1 MDEMRIAW
9 LVPEVE
15 LGAYWQPVL
24 REFTKVFKNTVFYT
38 GRVWSGF
45 DPTLPGASAIQLVG
59 ETKYVETQKIET
71 GYDRGFI
78 AVSPSIIGYLLKF
91 RPHVVFPQAF
101 SLWTVLVVLLK
112 PLCGWKIAIIY
123 DGSSP
128 NTDFRDSNFR
138 TFARRILAKF
148 AGAFVANSQAGKKY
162 LVEVLKVPADKVFA
176 RTYLVP
182 DEAALLKRLETAEP
196 PKLDLQRPV
205 FLYAGRITARKGIK
219 TLLEACAVLE
229 ERKYSNYTLAIAGK
243 GDQQEELESFIR
255 DRGFADRVKWAG
267 WVDYGSLGAY
277 FQQADIFVFPTF
289 EDVWG
294 MVVSEA
300 MVFGKPV
307 LCSNGAAACELIA
320 EGENGYIFD
329 PSNAGELADKM
340 QVFLDNPDRI
350 ESMGERSRQL
360 IAQKTPETAAK
371 AYIEV
376 TSFLMEEEGRRR
388 KEEGKKL

>member
-1 MDEMRIAW
+1 MLDKRDLRVAW

-59 ETKYVETQKIET
+59 ETKFVETTKIET

-78 AVSPSIIGYLLKF
+78 AVSPSIIGHLLKF
-91 RPHVVFPQAF
+91 RPQIVFPQAF

-112 PLCGWKIAIIY
+112 PICGWKIAIIY

-128 NTDFRDSNFR
+128 NTDFRDSSFR
-138 TFARRILAKF
+138 TFVRRILAKF
-148 AGAFVANSQAGKKY
+148 ADAFVSNSQAGKRY
-162 LVEVLKVPADKVFA
+162 LVEALNVPEAEVFT

-182 DEAALLKRLETAEP
+182 DAKTLLKPLSEDQQSLGLKQP
-196 PKLDLQRPV
+196 I
-205 FLYAGRITARKGIK
+205 FLYVGRITARKGIK
-219 TLLEACAVLE
+219 TLLQACAIL
-229 ERKYSNYTLAIAGK
+229 KKQGYSDYTLLIVGK
-243 GDQQEELESFIR
+243 GDQQDELEAFIKEQ
-255 DRGFADRVKWAG
+255 DFPEQVNWVG

-294 MVVSEA
+294 MVVPEA
-300 MVFGKPV
+300 MVFGKPI
-307 LCSNGAAACELIA
+307 LCSNGAASCELVV

-329 PSNAGELADKM
+329 PSNAQELSEKM
-340 QVFLDNPDRI
+340 RIFIDNPDLI
-350 ESMGERSRQL
+350 ESMGESSRQL
-360 IAQKTPETAAK
+360 ISQKTPETAAK
-371 AYIEV
+371 AYVEV
-376 TSFLMEEEGRRR
+376 TSFLM
-388 KEEGKKL
+388 KSVDS

>member
-1 MDEMRIAW
+1 MVNRSDLRVAW

-59 ETKYVETQKIET
+59 ETKFVETTKIET

-78 AVSPSIIGYLLKF
+78 AVSPSIIGHLLKF
-91 RPHVVFPQAF
+91 RPQIVFPQAF

-112 PLCGWKIAIIY
+112 PICGWKIAIIY

-128 NTDFRDSNFR
+128 NTDFRDSSFR
-138 TFARRILAKF
+138 TFVRRILAKF
-148 AGAFVANSQAGKKY
+148 ADAFVSNSQAGKRY
-162 LVEVLKVPADKVFA
+162 LVEALNVPEAEVFT

-182 DEAALLKRLETAEP
+182 DAKTLLKPLSEDQQSLGLKQP
-196 PKLDLQRPV
+196 I
-205 FLYAGRITARKGIK
+205 FLYVGRITARKGIK
-219 TLLEACAVLE
+219 TLLEACAIL
-229 ERKYSNYTLAIAGK
+229 KKQGYADYTLLIVGK
-243 GDQQEELESFIR
+243 GDQQDELEAFIKEQ
-255 DRGFADRVKWAG
+255 DFPEQVNWVG

-294 MVVSEA
+294 MVVPEA
-300 MVFGKPV
+300 MVFGKPI
-307 LCSNGAAACELIA
+307 LCSNGAASCELVV

-329 PSNAGELADKM
+329 PSNAQELSEKM
-340 QVFLDNPDRI
+340 RIFIDNPDLI
-350 ESMGERSRQL
+350 ESMGESSRQL
-360 IAQKTPETAAK
+360 ISQKTPETAAK
-371 AYIEV
+371 AYVEV
-376 TSFLMEEEGRRR
+376 TSFLM
-388 KEEGKKL
+388 KSVDS

>member
-1 MDEMRIAW
+1 MVNRSDLRVAW

-59 ETKYVETQKIET
+59 ETKFVETTKIET

-78 AVSPSIIGYLLKF
+78 AVSPSIIGHLLKF
-91 RPHVVFPQAF
+91 RPQIVFPQAF

-128 NTDFRDSNFR
+128 NTDFRDSGFR
-138 TFARRILAKF
+138 TSVRRILAKF
-148 AGAFVANSQAGKKY
+148 ADAFVSNSQAGKRY
-162 LVEVLKVPADKVFA
+162 LVEALNVPEAEVFT

-182 DEAALLKRLETAEP
+182 DAETLLKPLSEDKQNLGLKQP
-196 PKLDLQRPV
+196 I
-205 FLYAGRITARKGIK
+205 FLYVGRITARKGIK
-219 TLLEACAVLE
+219 TLLQACAIL
-229 ERKYSNYTLAIAGK
+229 KKQGYSDYTLLIVGK
-243 GDQQEELESFIR
+243 GDQQNELEAFIKEQ
-255 DRGFADRVKWAG
+255 DFAEQVNWVG

-294 MVVSEA
+294 MVVPEA
-300 MVFGKPV
+300 MVFGKPI
-307 LCSNGAAACELIA
+307 LCSNGAASCELIA
-320 EGENGYIFD
+320 EGENGYVFD
-329 PSNAGELADKM
+329 PSNAQELAGKM
-340 QVFLDNPDRI
+340 QVFIDNPDLVK
-350 ESMGERSRQL
+350 SMGERSRQL
-360 IAQKTPETAAK
+360 ISRQTPETAAK
-371 AYIEV
+371 AYVEV
-376 TSFLMEEEGRRR
+376 ISFLM
-388 KEEGKKL
+388 KSVDS

>member
-1 MDEMRIAW
+1 MVDRRDLRVAW

-59 ETKYVETQKIET
+59 ETKFVETTKIET

-78 AVSPSIIGYLLKF
+78 AVSPSIIGHLLKF
-91 RPHVVFPQAF
+91 RPQIVFPQAF

-128 NTDFRDSNFR
+128 NTDFRDSSFR
-138 TFARRILAKF
+138 TFVRRILAKF
-148 AGAFVANSQAGKKY
+148 ADAFVSNSQAGKRY
-162 LVEVLKVPADKVFA
+162 LVEALNVPEAEVFT

-182 DEAALLKRLETAEP
+182 DAETLLKPLSEDKQNLGLKQP
-196 PKLDLQRPV
+196 I
-205 FLYAGRITARKGIK
+205 FLYVGRITARKGIK
-219 TLLEACAVLE
+219 TLLQACAIL
-229 ERKYSNYTLAIAGK
+229 KKQGYSDYTLLIVGK
-243 GDQQEELESFIR
+243 GDQQNELEAFIKEQ
-255 DRGFADRVKWAG
+255 DFAEQVNWVG
-267 WVDYGSLGAY
+267 WVDYGSLGGY

-294 MVVSEA
+294 MVVPEA
-300 MVFGKPV
+300 MVFGKPI
-307 LCSNGAAACELIA
+307 LCSNGAASCELVV

-329 PSNAGELADKM
+329 PTNAQELSEKM
-340 QVFLDNPDRI
+340 RIFIDNPDLI
-350 ESMGERSRQL
+350 ESMGESSRQL
-360 IAQKTPETAAK
+360 ISQKTPETAAK
-371 AYIEV
+371 AYVEV
-376 TSFLMEEEGRRR
+376 TSFVM
-388 KEEGKKL
+388 GKR

>member
-1 MDEMRIAW
+1 MLDKRDLRVAW

-59 ETKYVETQKIET
+59 ETKFVETTKIET

-78 AVSPSIIGYLLKF
+78 AVSPSIIGHLLKF
-91 RPHVVFPQAF
+91 RPQIVFPQAF

-128 NTDFRDSNFR
+128 NTDFRDSSFR
-138 TFARRILAKF
+138 TFVRRILAKF
-148 AGAFVANSQAGKKY
+148 ADAFVSNSQAGKRY
-162 LVEVLKVPADKVFA
+162 LVEALNVPEAEVFT

-182 DEAALLKRLETAEP
+182 DAKTLLKPLSEDQQSLGLKQP
-196 PKLDLQRPV
+196 I
-205 FLYAGRITARKGIK
+205 FLYVGRITARKGIK
-219 TLLEACAVLE
+219 TLLQACAIL
-229 ERKYSNYTLAIAGK
+229 KKQGYSDYTLLIVGK
-243 GDQQEELESFIR
+243 GDQQDELEAFIKEQ
-255 DRGFADRVKWAG
+255 DFPEQVNWVG

-294 MVVSEA
+294 MVVPEA
-300 MVFGKPV
+300 MVFGKPI
-307 LCSNGAAACELIA
+307 LCSNGAASCELVV

-329 PSNAGELADKM
+329 PSNAQELSEKM
-340 QVFLDNPDRI
+340 RIFIDNPDLI
-350 ESMGERSRQL
+350 ESMGESSRQL
-360 IAQKTPETAAK
+360 ISQKTPETAAK
-371 AYIEV
+371 AYVEV
-376 TSFLMEEEGRRR
+376 TSFLM
-388 KEEGKKL
+388 KSVDS

>member
-1 MDEMRIAW
+1 MVDKGDWRVAW

-59 ETKYVETQKIET
+59 ETKFVGTEKIET

-78 AVSPSIIGYLLKF
+78 AVSPRIIGYLLKF

-112 PLCGWKIAIIY
+112 PLCGWKVAIIY

-138 TFARRILAKF
+138 TFARRILAWF
-148 AGAFVANSQAGKKY
+148 ADAFVANSQAGKRY
-162 LVEVLKVPADKVFA
+162 LIEALNVPSERIFT

-182 DEAALLKRLETAEP
+182 DSEALLKRLATAELP
-196 PKLDLQRPV
+196 DLDLKQPI
-205 FLYAGRITARKGIK
+205 FLYVGRITARKGIK
-219 TLLEACAVLE
+219 TLLEACAIL
-229 ERKYSNYTLAIAGK
+229 KKQGYSDYTLLIVGK
-243 GDQQEELESFIR
+243 GDQQEELAAFIQEQ
-255 DRGFADRVKWAG
+255 DFADRVNWVG

-277 FQQADIFVFPTF
+277 FQLADIFVFPTF

-294 MVVSEA
+294 MVVPEA
-300 MVFGKPV
+300 MVFGKPI
-307 LCSNGAAACELIA
+307 LCSNGAASCELIA

-329 PSNAGELADKM
+329 PNNAEDLAKKM
-340 QVFLDNPDRI
+340 QVYIENPGSI
-350 ESMGERSRQL
+350 ESMGALSREL
-360 IAQKTPETAAK
+360 IAQKTPETAAQ
-371 AYIEV
+371 AYVEV
-376 TSFLMEEEGRRR
+376 TSFLMKSE
-388 KEEGKKL
+388 

>member
-1 MDEMRIAW
+1 MLDKRDLRVAW

-59 ETKYVETQKIET
+59 ETKFVETTKIET

-78 AVSPSIIGYLLKF
+78 AVSPSIIGHLLKF
-91 RPHVVFPQAF
+91 RPQIVFPQAF

-112 PLCGWKIAIIY
+112 PICGWKIAIIY

-128 NTDFRDSNFR
+128 NTDFRDSSFR
-138 TFARRILAKF
+138 TFVRRILAKF
-148 AGAFVANSQAGKKY
+148 ADAFVSNSQAGKRY
-162 LVEVLKVPADKVFA
+162 LVEALNVPEAEVFT

-182 DEAALLKRLETAEP
+182 DAKTLLKPLSEDQQSLGLKQP
-196 PKLDLQRPV
+196 I
-205 FLYAGRITARKGIK
+205 FLYVGRITARKGIK
-219 TLLEACAVLE
+219 TLLQACAIL
-229 ERKYSNYTLAIAGK
+229 KKQGYSDYTLLIVGK
-243 GDQQEELESFIR
+243 GDQQDELEAFIKEQ
-255 DRGFADRVKWAG
+255 DFPEQVNWVG

-294 MVVSEA
+294 MVVPEA
-300 MVFGKPV
+300 MVFGKPI
-307 LCSNGAAACELIA
+307 LCSNGAASCELVV

-329 PSNAGELADKM
+329 PSNAQELSEKM
-340 QVFLDNPDRI
+340 RIFIDNPDLI
-350 ESMGERSRQL
+350 ESMGESSRQL
-360 IAQKTPETAAK
+360 ISQKTPETAAK
-371 AYIEV
+371 AYVEV
-376 TSFLMEEEGRRR
+376 TSFLMKSVDG
-388 KEEGKKL
+388 

>member
-1 MDEMRIAW
+1 MVNRSDLRVAW

-59 ETKYVETQKIET
+59 ETKFVETTKIET

-78 AVSPSIIGYLLKF
+78 AVSPSIIGHLLKF
-91 RPHVVFPQAF
+91 RPQIVFPQAF

-112 PLCGWKIAIIY
+112 PICGWKIAIIY

-128 NTDFRDSNFR
+128 NTDFRDSSFR
-138 TFARRILAKF
+138 TFVRRILAKF
-148 AGAFVANSQAGKKY
+148 ADAFVSNSQAGKRY
-162 LVEVLKVPADKVFA
+162 LVEALNVPEAEVFT

-182 DEAALLKRLETAEP
+182 DAKTLLKPLSEDQQSLGLKQP
-196 PKLDLQRPV
+196 I
-205 FLYAGRITARKGIK
+205 FLYVGRITARKGIK
-219 TLLEACAVLE
+219 TLLQACAIL
-229 ERKYSNYTLAIAGK
+229 KKQGYSDYTLLIVGK
-243 GDQQEELESFIR
+243 GDQQDELEAFIKEQ
-255 DRGFADRVKWAG
+255 DFPEQVNWVG

-294 MVVSEA
+294 MVVPEA
-300 MVFGKPV
+300 MVFGKPI
-307 LCSNGAAACELIA
+307 LCSNGAASCELVV

-329 PSNAGELADKM
+329 PSNAQELSEKM
-340 QVFLDNPDRI
+340 RIFIDNPDLI
-350 ESMGERSRQL
+350 ESMGESSRQL
-360 IAQKTPETAAK
+360 ISQKTPETAAK
-371 AYIEV
+371 AYVEV
-376 TSFLMEEEGRRR
+376 TSFLMGEEVKSVQQRI
-388 KEEGKKL
+388 

>member
-1 MDEMRIAW
+1 MLDKRDLRVAW

-59 ETKYVETQKIET
+59 ETKFVETTKIET

-78 AVSPSIIGYLLKF
+78 AVSPSIIGHLLKF
-91 RPHVVFPQAF
+91 RPQIVFPQAF

-128 NTDFRDSNFR
+128 NTDFRDSSFR
-138 TFARRILAKF
+138 TFVRRILAKF
-148 AGAFVANSQAGKKY
+148 ADAFVSNSQAGKRY
-162 LVEVLKVPADKVFA
+162 LVEALNVPEAEVFT

-182 DEAALLKRLETAEP
+182 DAETLLKPFSEDKQSLGLKHP
-196 PKLDLQRPV
+196 I
-205 FLYAGRITARKGIK
+205 FLYVGRITARKGIK
-219 TLLEACAVLE
+219 TLLEACAIL
-229 ERKYSNYTLAIAGK
+229 KKQGYSDYTLLIVGK
-243 GDQQEELESFIR
+243 GDQQDELEAF
-255 DRGFADRVKWAG
+255 VKEQDFPDQVNWVG

-294 MVVSEA
+294 MVVPEA
-300 MVFGKPV
+300 MVFGKPI
-307 LCSNGAAACELIA
+307 LCSNGAASCELVV
-320 EGENGYIFD
+320 EGKNGYIFD
-329 PSNAGELADKM
+329 PINAQELSEKM
-340 QVFLDNPDRI
+340 RIFIDNPDLI

-360 IAQKTPETAAK
+360 ISQKTPETAAK
-371 AYIEV
+371 AYVEV
-376 TSFLMEEEGRRR
+376 TSFLM
-388 KEEGKKL
+388 KSVDS

>member
-1 MDEMRIAW
+1 MVNRSDLRVAW

-24 REFTKVFKNTVFYT
+24 REFTKIFKNTVFYT

-59 ETKYVETQKIET
+59 ETKFVETTKIET

-78 AVSPSIIGYLLKF
+78 AVSPSIIGHLLKF
-91 RPHVVFPQAF
+91 RPQIVFPQAF

-112 PLCGWKIAIIY
+112 PICGWKIAIIY

-128 NTDFRDSNFR
+128 NTDFRDSSFR
-138 TFARRILAKF
+138 TFVRRILAKF
-148 AGAFVANSQAGKKY
+148 ADAFVSNSQAGKRY
-162 LVEVLKVPADKVFA
+162 LVEALNVPEAEVFT

-182 DEAALLKRLETAEP
+182 DAKTLLKPLSEDQQSLGLKQP
-196 PKLDLQRPV
+196 I
-205 FLYAGRITARKGIK
+205 FLYVGRITARKGIK
-219 TLLEACAVLE
+219 TLLQACAIL
-229 ERKYSNYTLAIAGK
+229 KKQGYSDYTLLIVGK
-243 GDQQEELESFIR
+243 GDQQDELEAFIKEQ
-255 DRGFADRVKWAG
+255 DFPEQVNWVG

-294 MVVSEA
+294 MVVPEA
-300 MVFGKPV
+300 MVFGKPI
-307 LCSNGAAACELIA
+307 LCSNGAASCELVV

-329 PSNAGELADKM
+329 PSNAQELSEKM
-340 QVFLDNPDRI
+340 RIFIDNPDLI
-350 ESMGERSRQL
+350 ESMGESSRQL
-360 IAQKTPETAAK
+360 ISQKTPETAAK
-371 AYIEV
+371 AYVEV
-376 TSFLMEEEGRRR
+376 TSFLMGEEVKSVQQRI
-388 KEEGKKL
+388 

>member
-1 MDEMRIAW
+1 MVDKSDWRVAW

-24 REFTKVFKNTVFYT
+24 KEFTKVFKNTVFYT

-59 ETKYVETQKIET
+59 ETKFVETEKIET

-91 RPHVVFPQAF
+91 RPQVVFPQAF
-101 SLWTVLVVLLK
+101 SLWTVLVILLK
-112 PLCGWKIAIIY
+112 PFCQWRVAIIY

-128 NTDFRDSNFR
+128 NTDFRDSSFR
-138 TFARRILAKF
+138 TFVRRILAKF
-148 AGAFVANSQAGKKY
+148 ADAFVSNSQAGKRY
-162 LVEVLKVPADKVFA
+162 LVEVLNVPQEQVFT

-182 DEAALLKRLETAEP
+182 DAEALLKPRDTKNLP
-196 PKLDLQRPV
+196 NLLQLKQPI
-205 FLYAGRITARKGIK
+205 FLYVGRITGRKGIK
-219 TLLEACAVLE
+219 TLLEACAML
-229 ERKYSNYTLAIAGK
+229 KKQGSADYTLLIVGK
-243 GDQQEELESFIR
+243 GDQQAELEAFIQEQ
-255 DRGFADRVKWAG
+255 DFVDRVKWVG
-267 WVDYGSLGAY
+267 WVDYGNLGAY

-294 MVVSEA
+294 MVVPEA

-307 LCSNGAAACELIA
+307 LCSKGAASCELIT

-329 PSNAGELADKM
+329 PTNARELAEKM
-340 QVFLDNPDRI
+340 QIFIENPDRI
-350 ESMGERSRQL
+350 KSMGEKSRQL
-360 IAQKTPETAAK
+360 ISQKTPETAAK
-371 AYIEV
+371 AYVEV
-376 TSFLMEEEGRRR
+376 TSFLM
-388 KEEGKKL
+388 KSLVS

>member
-1 MDEMRIAW
+1 MVDQGELRVAW

-45 DPTLPGASAIQLVG
+45 DPTLPGASAIKLVG
-59 ETKYVETQKIET
+59 ETKFVETEKIET

-78 AVSPSIIGYLLKF
+78 AVSPSIIGHLLKF
-91 RPHVVFPQAF
+91 RPQIVFPQAF

-128 NTDFRDSNFR
+128 NTDFRDSSFR
-138 TFARRILAKF
+138 TFVRRILAKF
-148 AGAFVANSQAGKKY
+148 ADAFVANSQAGKRY
-162 LVEVLKVPADKVFA
+162 LVEALNVPEAEVFT

-182 DEAALLKRLETAEP
+182 DAETLLKSLSTN
-196 PKLDLQRPV
+196 KVKNLDLKQPI
-205 FLYAGRITARKGIK
+205 FLYVGRITARKGIK
-219 TLLEACAVLE
+219 TLLEACAIL
-229 ERKYSNYTLAIAGK
+229 KKQGYSDYTLLIVGK
-243 GDQQEELESFIR
+243 GDQQEELEAFIR
-255 DRGFADRVKWAG
+255 EQDFSEQVNWVG

-294 MVVSEA
+294 MVVPEA

-307 LCSNGAAACELIA
+307 LCSNGAASCELIV

-329 PSNAGELADKM
+329 PSNAKELAEKM
-340 QVFLDNPDRI
+340 QVFLDNPDLV

-360 IAQKTPETAAK
+360 ISQKTPETAAK
-371 AYIEV
+371 GYVEV
-376 TSFLMEEEGRRR
+376 ISFLREPNN
-388 KEEGKKL
+388 

>member
-1 MDEMRIAW
+1 MVNRSDLRVAW

-59 ETKYVETQKIET
+59 ETKFVETTKIET

-78 AVSPSIIGYLLKF
+78 AVSPRIIGHLLKF
-91 RPHVVFPQAF
+91 RPQIVFPQAF

-128 NTDFRDSNFR
+128 NTDFRDSSFR
-138 TFARRILAKF
+138 TFVRRILAKF
-148 AGAFVANSQAGKKY
+148 ADAFVSNSQAGKRY
-162 LVEVLKVPADKVFA
+162 LVEALNVPEAEVFT

-182 DEAALLKRLETAEP
+182 DAETLLKPLSEDKQNLGLKQP
-196 PKLDLQRPV
+196 I
-205 FLYAGRITARKGIK
+205 FLYVGRITARKGIK
-219 TLLEACAVLE
+219 TLLEACAIL
-229 ERKYSNYTLAIAGK
+229 KKQGYADYTLLIVGK
-243 GDQQEELESFIR
+243 GDQQDELEAF
-255 DRGFADRVKWAG
+255 VKEQDFPDQVNWVG

-294 MVVSEA
+294 MVVPEA
-300 MVFGKPV
+300 MVFGKPI
-307 LCSNGAAACELIA
+307 LCSNGAASCELVV

-329 PSNAGELADKM
+329 PSNAQELSEKM
-340 QVFLDNPDRI
+340 RIFIDNPDLI
-350 ESMGERSRQL
+350 ESMGESSRQL
-360 IAQKTPETAAK
+360 ISQKTPETAAQG
-371 AYIEV
+371 YFEV
-376 TSFLMEEEGRRR
+376 TSFLM
-388 KEEGKKL
+388 GKR

>member
-1 MDEMRIAW
+1 MLDKRDLRVAW

-59 ETKYVETQKIET
+59 ETKFVETTKIET

-78 AVSPSIIGYLLKF
+78 AVSPSIIGHLLKF
-91 RPHVVFPQAF
+91 RPQIVFPQAF

-112 PLCGWKIAIIY
+112 PFCGWKIAIIY

-128 NTDFRDSNFR
+128 NTDFRDSSFR
-138 TFARRILAKF
+138 TFVRRILAKF
-148 AGAFVANSQAGKKY
+148 ADAFVSNSQAGKRY
-162 LVEVLKVPADKVFA
+162 LVEALNVPEAEVFT

-182 DEAALLKRLETAEP
+182 DAETLLKPLSGNKQNLGLKQP
-196 PKLDLQRPV
+196 I
-205 FLYAGRITARKGIK
+205 FLYVGRITARKGIK
-219 TLLEACAVLE
+219 TLLEACAIL
-229 ERKYSNYTLAIAGK
+229 KKQGYSDYTLLIVGK
-243 GDQQEELESFIR
+243 GDQQDELEAF
-255 DRGFADRVKWAG
+255 VKEQDFPDQVNWVG

-294 MVVSEA
+294 MVVPEA
-300 MVFGKPV
+300 MVFGKPI
-307 LCSNGAAACELIA
+307 LCSNGAASCELVV

-329 PSNAGELADKM
+329 PSNAQELSEKM
-340 QVFLDNPDRI
+340 RIFIDNPDLI
-350 ESMGERSRQL
+350 ESMGESSRQL
-360 IAQKTPETAAK
+360 ISQKTPETAAK
-371 AYIEV
+371 AYVEV
-376 TSFLMEEEGRRR
+376 TSFLM
-388 KEEGKKL
+388 K